1 MYAEEAASISISRT
15 LGEVGRVWTI
25 YATEGPSVCGS
36 CAAKLECFL
45 CGRSARAHA
54 GACVSQED
62 EDAEVG
68 CNSNIFINVFGI
80 IIDSIISLTCVF
92 ADFISGVLVAPHETA
107 WEPGCRRM
115 CPFAW
120 LHVEQKLYT
129 IVTIYG

>member
-15 LGEVGRVWTI
+15 LGKVGRVWTI

-54 GACVSQED
+54 VACVSQED

-68 CNSNIFINVFGI
+68 CYSSCA
-80 IIDSIISLTCVF
+80 SIGADTLAPTLPRASLKRTK
-92 ADFISGVLVAPHETA
+92 T
-107 WEPGCRRM
+107 RN
-115 CPFAW
+115 
-120 LHVEQKLYT
+120 
-129 IVTIYG
+129 